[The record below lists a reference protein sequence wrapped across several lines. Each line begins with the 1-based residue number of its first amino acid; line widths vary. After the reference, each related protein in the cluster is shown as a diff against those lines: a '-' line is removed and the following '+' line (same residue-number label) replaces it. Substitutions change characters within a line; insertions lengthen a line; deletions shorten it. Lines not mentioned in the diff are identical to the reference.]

1 MTDNQVCDLSNMS
14 CEPCRGGVAAFTV
27 EEAKALLTDLH
38 DDWTL
43 SSDAKTIRREFTF
56 KGFARAVQMAN
67 LVAWLGDKQGH
78 HPGAIVMLN
87 LPPMKVVVY
96 RRMTLFVRPSWTRS
110 SLAKALENLAVLA
123 GWR

>member
-43 SSDAKTIRREFTF
+43 SSDGKTIRREFTF

-67 LVAWLGDKQGH
+67 LVAWLGDKIGH
-78 HPGAIVMLN
+78 HPDIKFGWGYCHVEFTTHESGGLSQNDFICA
-87 LPPMKVVVY
+87 
-96 RRMTLFVRPSWTRS
+96 
-110 SLAKALENLAVLA
+110 AKLDQIIA
-123 GWR
+123 G